1 MLKLALNLRL
11 HSAHHF
17 RSKSREMLNALDEK
31 MLERKRATRALRQQ
45 NAALSTASSIR
56 RTNSL
61 KMSEPY
67 SPLRDF
73 HGSLYHRSTARLEMR
88 GFDR

>member
-1 MLKLALNLRL
+1 
-11 HSAHHF
+11 
-17 RSKSREMLNALDEK
+17 MLNALDEK
-31 MLERKRATRALRQQ
+31 MLERKKATRALRQQ

-73 HGSLYHRSTARLEMR
+73 HGSLYHRSTARYGSGLSKLQKYCRLACENTAYLLPLTA
-88 GFDR
+88 GGC

>member
-1 MLKLALNLRL
+1 MLP
-11 HSAHHF
+11 HF

-31 MLERKRATRALRQQ
+31 MLERKKATRALRQQ

-73 HGSLYHRSTARLEMR
+73 HGTLYHRSTAR
-88 GFDR
+88 